1 MAEALR
7 RFTQVGERRRAP
19 LDRIDQPRHLAL
31 GCDIE
36 RGERAHLARQRQRLR
51 QVARILVD
59 GGCAAQPV
67 RPARTLPGAVEQW
80 PGALEVSGARELAG
94 REQHQAGV
102 VRVGGE
108 RRLQLLQALGG
119 AVQLFQPEVERLPGC
134 ARQPAQAGDA
144 RAQIRDR
151 ALLLAHFAGGAE
163 VGERRALMGRLQGRC
178 DPVHL
183 RGPGVG
189 AALPVEVGG
198 RGPRLGG
205 MGLAAQHAAQQL
217 EGTRVL
223 ARVADQSLRQAQ
235 REHRV
240 GYFAFELLLQIGEM
254 LAMRPQ
260 DAQQPGL
267 VQAQRE
273 CLPGTGA
280 AAPRPSRGLRCRWR
294 RSWRASAAPRSA
306 MRCSGARLARR
317 SHSATASSRR

>member
-1 MAEALR
+1 MAEAPR
-7 RFTQVGERRRAP
+7 RFAQMGERRRAP

-31 GCDIE
+31 GRDIE
-36 RGERAHLARQRQRLR
+36 RGECAHLAREGQRLR
-51 QVARILVD
+51 QFARILVD
-59 GGCAAQPV
+59 GGGAAQPV
-67 RPARTLPGAVEQW
+67 RPARALPGAVEQW
-80 PGALEVSGARELAG
+80 PGVLEVSRARELPG
-94 REQHQAGV
+94 GEQHQAGV
-102 VRVGGE
+102 VRIGGE

-119 AVQLFQPEVERLPGC
+119 AVQLFQPEVECLPGR

-151 ALLLAHFAGGAE
+151 ALLLAHLAGGAE
-163 VGERRALMGRLQGRC
+163 VGERRALVGRLQSRG

-198 RGPRLGG
+198 CGPRFGG
-205 MGLAAQHAAQQL
+205 MRLAAQHPAQQL

-240 GYFAFELLLQIGEM
+240 GDFAVELLLQIVEVLGVG
-254 LAMRPQ
+254 PQ

-267 VQAQRE
+267 VQAQGNVFRE
-273 CLPGTGA
+273 QAQQRLD
-280 AAPRPSRGLRCRWR
+280 RSRGLRCRWR
-294 RSWRASAAPRSA
+294 RSWRASAVPRKRCGAPA
-306 MRCSGARLARR
+306 PGCARR